1 MLHSQEQYSICS
13 GVWHVINIV
22 AASCGLGIAMI
33 WFMIWLVV
41 GSSFDLE
48 ATDPDFQLV
57 RTDPPFCTSLWAL
70 DERIMMERAS
80 MVVLLTDGFATA
92 GQYVSKKEIAL
103 RASAKLRNA
112 SMPVSV
118 HGLAFGSD
126 ADLELLRLLS
136 AASGGIASR
145 ILDGSSMDTQGRLLC
160 FCVVCVCSS
169 MDTQGRLLC
178 FFLRVR
184 CCICPK

>member
-1 MLHSQEQYSICS
+1 MLHSQEQYSMCS

-22 AASCGLGIAMI
+22 AASCGLGIAII

-41 GSSFDLE
+41 GSSVDL
-48 ATDPDFQLV
+48 AANNPDFQLV
-57 RTDPPFCTSLWAL
+57 RTDPPFCTSLRAL
-70 DERIMMERAS
+70 DDRILMERAS
-80 MVVLLTDGFATA
+80 MVLLLTDGFATV

-126 ADLELLRLLS
+126 GDLELLRLLS

-145 ILDGSSMDTQGRLLC
+145 IFDGSSMDTQGPLLSR
-160 FCVVCVCSS
+160 VV
-169 MDTQGRLLC
+169 
-178 FFLRVR
+178 
-184 CCICPK
+184 